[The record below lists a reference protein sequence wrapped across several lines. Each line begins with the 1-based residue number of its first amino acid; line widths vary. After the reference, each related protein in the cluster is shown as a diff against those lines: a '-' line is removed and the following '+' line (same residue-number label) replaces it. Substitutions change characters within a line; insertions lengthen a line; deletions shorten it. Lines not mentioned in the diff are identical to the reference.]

1 MTTWTTSEAARHVR
15 AELETIAAGFQL
27 RELARLLEF
36 GRRLVDEQ
44 VEATGME
51 SNPKLEPCGSRSF

>member
-15 AELETIAAGFQL
+15 AELETIAAGLPL
-27 RELARLLEF
+27 RELARLLAL

-44 VEATGME
+44 AEAAGDLAAGGE
-51 SNPKLEPCGSRSF
+51 GACASFR